1 MYEAQTYEV
10 ILQRMLDRVSD
21 KLDKRE
27 GSVIWDTHSPTAIE
41 LQVLYIELDVLL
53 KEMFGDTASRE
64 YLIRRCAERGVTP
77 YASSAAVLKGEFTPT
92 DIDVLGK
99 RFNLQELN
107 YVVTE
112 KIADGVYKVQCETEG
127 IIGNQYLGQ
136 ITPIEYVAG
145 LETAQLTEILI
156 PGEDAEDTEDL
167 RTRYYESFNDTAFGG
182 NLKDYQNKVQ
192 SISGVGAV
200 KVTRVWNSDLKP
212 AEMIPGSTVTA
223 WYNSVISGLSADVKS
238 WLTTVYQAALQ
249 KKLTVG
255 GTVKLTILDS
265 TYGAASGT
273 LIDAVQTTMDP
284 EQNSGEGVGLAPI
297 GHVVHVVSATPVKV
311 NVKTSITFAAGYSWD
326 NLTSTIKEQVEAYLL
341 SLRKE
346 WASSDSTVVRIAQ
359 IENHIMS
366 ITGVVDITGTKINNK
381 EENLTLGADDIPVL
395 GEVGSNG

>member
-1 MYEAQTYEV
+1 MYEAQTYDV

-64 YLIRRCAERGVTP
+64 FLIRRCAERGITP
-77 YASSAAVLKGEFTPT
+77 YAASAAVLKGEFTPT
-92 DIDVLGK
+92 NIDVLGK

-107 YVVTE
+107 YIVTE
-112 KIADGVYKVQCETEG
+112 KITDGVYKVQCETAG

-145 LETAQLTEILI
+145 LETAQLTEVLI

-200 KVTRVWNSDLKP
+200 KVTRVWNEDIKP
-212 AEMIPGSTVTA
+212 SEMIPGTAVTS
-223 WYNSVISGLSADVKS
+223 WYNSVIDGLADEVKT
-238 WLTTVYQAALQ
+238 WLTAVYLAAIQ

-265 TYGAASGT
+265 TYGAASST
-273 LIDAVQTTMDP
+273 LIDTVQTTMDP
-284 EQNSGEGVGLAPI
+284 EQNAGEGVGLAPI
-297 GHVVHVVSATPVKV
+297 GHVVHVISAVGVKV
-311 NVKTSITFAAGYSWD
+311 NISTSITFAAGYSWD
-326 NLTSTIKEQVEAYLL
+326 NLTNTIREQLETYLL

-346 WASSDSTVVRIAQ
+346 WAGSDSTTVRIAQ
-359 IENHIMS
+359 IENHIMG
-366 ITGVVDITGTKINNK
+366 ITGVVDITGTKINGK
-381 EENLTLGADDIPVL
+381 ETNLILGSDDIPIL
-395 GEVGSNG
+395 GEVKSNG

>member
-1 MYEAQTYEV
+1 MYEAQTYDV
-10 ILQRMLDRVSD
+10 ILKRMLERVSN

-64 YLIRRCAERGVTP
+64 FLIRRCAERGVIP
-77 YASSAAVLKGEFTPT
+77 YAASAAVLKGEFTPT
-92 DIDVLGK
+92 SIDVSGK

-107 YVVTE
+107 YIVTE
-112 KIADGVYKVQCETEG
+112 KLADGVYKLECETTG
-127 IIGNQYLGQ
+127 TIGNQYLGQ

-145 LETAQLTEILI
+145 LETAQLTEVLI

-200 KVTRVWNSDLKP
+200 KVTRVWNSDLRP
-212 AEMIPGSTVTA
+212 AEMIPGDAVTA
-223 WYNSVISGLSADVKS
+223 WYNSVIGGLSTEVKT

-255 GTVKLTILDS
+255 GTVKLTILNS
-265 TYGAASGT
+265 EYGKASET
-273 LIDAVQTTMDP
+273 LIDTVQTTMDP
-284 EQNSGEGVGLAPI
+284 EQNAGEGIGLAPI
-297 GHVVHVVSATPVKV
+297 GHVVHVISASSVTV
-311 NVKTSITFAAGYSWD
+311 NVSTTIAFASGYSWD
-326 NLTSTIKEQVEAYLL
+326 NLTNTIKEQLEVYLL

-346 WASSDSTVVRIAQ
+346 WASDDATVVRIAQ

-366 ITGVVDITGTKINNK
+366 ITGVVDITGTKINGN
-381 EENLTLGADDIPVL
+381 ESNLTLDADEIPVL
-395 GEVGSNG
+395 GEVGANG

>member
-1 MYEAQTYEV
+1 MYEAQTYDV
-10 ILQRMLDRVSD
+10 ILKRMLERVSN

-64 YLIRRCAERGVTP
+64 FLIRRCAERGVIP
-77 YASSAAVLKGEFTPT
+77 YAASAAVLKGEFTPT
-92 DIDVLGK
+92 SIDVSGK

-107 YVVTE
+107 YIVTE
-112 KIADGVYKVQCETEG
+112 KLADGVYKLECETTG

-145 LETAQLTEILI
+145 LETAQLTEVLI

-167 RTRYYESFNDTAFGG
+167 RTRYYESFNDTTFGG

-200 KVTRVWNSDLKP
+200 KVTRVWNSDLRP
-212 AEMIPGSTVTA
+212 AEMIPGDAVTA
-223 WYNSVISGLSADVKS
+223 WYNSVIGGLSTEVKT

-255 GTVKLTILDS
+255 GTVKLTILNS
-265 TYGAASGT
+265 EYGKASET
-273 LIDAVQTTMDP
+273 LIDTVQTTMDP
-284 EQNSGEGVGLAPI
+284 EQNAGEGIGLAPI
-297 GHVVHVVSATPVKV
+297 GHVVHVISASSVTV
-311 NVKTSITFAAGYSWD
+311 NVSTTIAFASGYSWD
-326 NLTSTIKEQVEAYLL
+326 NLTNTIKEQLEVYLL

-346 WASSDSTVVRIAQ
+346 WASDDATVVRIAQ
-359 IENHIMS
+359 IENYIMG
-366 ITGVVDITGTKINNK
+366 ITGVIDITGTKINGN
-381 EENLTLGADDIPVL
+381 ESNLTLDADEIPVL
-395 GEVGSNG
+395 GEVGANG

>member
-64 YLIRRCAERGVTP
+64 FLIRRCAERGITP
-77 YASSAAVLKGEFTPT
+77 YAASAAVLKGEFTPT
-92 DIDVLGK
+92 SIDVLGK
-99 RFNLQELN
+99 HFNLQELN

-112 KIADGVYKVQCETEG
+112 KIADGVYKVQCETPG
-127 IIGNQYLGQ
+127 IVGNQYLGQ

-145 LETAQLTEILI
+145 LETAQLTEVLI

-200 KVTRVWNSDLKP
+200 KVTRVWNSGLKP
-212 AEMIPGSTVTA
+212 SEMIPGTA
-223 WYNSVISGLSADVKS
+223 VQSWYNSVIGGLSTDVKT
-238 WLTTVYQAALQ
+238 WLTAVYQAALQ

-265 TYGAASGT
+265 TYGEPSST
-273 LIDAVQTTMDP
+273 LIDTVQTTMDP
-284 EQNSGEGVGLAPI
+284 EQNSGEGLGLAPI
-297 GHVVHVVSATPVKV
+297 GHVVHVVSATGVKV
-311 NVKTSITFAAGYSWD
+311 NVKTSITFSSGYSWD
-326 NLTSTIKEQVEAYLL
+326 NLTSTIKEQLESYLL

-346 WASSDSTVVRIAQ
+346 WASNDSTVVRIAQ
-359 IENHIMS
+359 IENHIMG
-366 ITGVVDITGTKINNK
+366 ITGVVDIIGTRINNK
-381 EENLTLGADDIPVL
+381 EENLILGADDIPVL

>member
-1 MYEAQTYEV
+1 MYEAQTYDV
-10 ILQRMLDRVSD
+10 ILKRMLERVSN

-64 YLIRRCAERGVTP
+64 FLIRRCAERGVIP
-77 YASSAAVLKGEFTPT
+77 YAASAAVLKGEFTPT
-92 DIDVLGK
+92 SIDVSGK

-107 YVVTE
+107 YIVTE
-112 KIADGVYKVQCETEG
+112 KLADGVYKLECETTG
-127 IIGNQYLGQ
+127 TIGNQYLGQ

-145 LETAQLTEILI
+145 LETAQLTEVLI

-200 KVTRVWNSDLKP
+200 KVTRVWNSDLRP
-212 AEMIPGSTVTA
+212 AEMIPGDAVTA
-223 WYNSVISGLSADVKS
+223 WYNSVIGGLSTEVKT

-255 GTVKLTILDS
+255 GTVKLTILNS
-265 TYGAASGT
+265 EYGKASET
-273 LIDAVQTTMDP
+273 LIDTVQTTMDP
-284 EQNSGEGVGLAPI
+284 EQNAGEGIGLAPI
-297 GHVVHVVSATPVKV
+297 GHVVHVISASSVTV
-311 NVKTSITFAAGYSWD
+311 NVSTTIAFASGYSWD
-326 NLTSTIKEQVEAYLL
+326 NLINTIKEQLEVYLL

-346 WASSDSTVVRIAQ
+346 WASDDATVVRIAQ
-359 IENHIMS
+359 IENYIMG
-366 ITGVVDITGTKINNK
+366 ITGVIDITGTKINGN
-381 EENLTLGADDIPVL
+381 ESNLTLDADEIPVL
-395 GEVGSNG
+395 GEVGADG